1 MQCVDLI
8 WHCVSWPKSDVLQ
21 PSFHRLR
28 SPGTVAMPPRPK
40 VNARAKAN
48 AKAKAKAR
56 VRQAARRLRSAQLS
70 RANTRQKSR
79 RQALALLNTLSV
91 EVQLAARPLVFGRD
105 RHEQVDGVCSSS
117 GAQVPWRHL
126 SRSTPQCCT
135 DVHGNGGVFSAEVAL
150 DGELVPDESA
160 WSPHKKSNA
169 ELSPV

>member
-1 MQCVDLI
+1 M
-8 WHCVSWPKSDVLQ
+8 
-21 PSFHRLR
+21 
-28 SPGTVAMPPRPK
+28 
-40 VNARAKAN
+40 
-48 AKAKAKAR
+48 
-56 VRQAARRLRSAQLS
+56 QLS

-105 RHEQVDGVCSSS
+105 RHEQVEGRVRLLERRCHD
-117 GAQVPWRHL
+117 ATFRTRL
-126 SRSTPQCCT
+126 RNAAL
-135 DVHGNGGVFSAEVAL
+135 VHTENGGVFSAEVAL